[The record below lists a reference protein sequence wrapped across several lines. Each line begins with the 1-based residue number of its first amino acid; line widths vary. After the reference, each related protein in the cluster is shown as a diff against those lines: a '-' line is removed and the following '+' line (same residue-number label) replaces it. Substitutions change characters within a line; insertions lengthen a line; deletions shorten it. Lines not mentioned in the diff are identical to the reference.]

1 MQIEV
6 VRSTWKSVLPFRDD
20 VAHLLYKRL
29 FEIEPELSV
38 LFRGDM
44 QDGVKK
50 IILMLD
56 LAITNLEQLEQVMP
70 ALQELSNRYVQSG
83 MKMNSNVVRNTLIST
98 FEQYLGD
105 AFTMNLRNDLIQSY
119 DLLHGVMKDAVT
131 EKVTYGFTD

>member
-29 FEIEPELSV
+29 FEIEPELRV